1 MANYEP
7 TTIIPDPLLTVR
19 ESFDDD
25 DDLAAAAMLV
35 SLRVYSRKWIDG
47 PDGQSGDGRG
57 RLSCPSRNNCKVFQT
72 PKTSHKGEAGKRK
85 VELSLPQ

>member
-25 DDLAAAAMLV
+25 DDLAAAAML
-35 SLRVYSRKWIDG
+35 
-47 PDGQSGDGRG
+47 
-57 RLSCPSRNNCKVFQT
+57 LSFREHSRN
-72 PKTSHKGEAGKRK
+72 
-85 VELSLPQ
+85 